1 MPQFERKPLAAAI
14 LVMFSAPVAMA
25 QAQAPSTKPAAET
38 TLPAVKVQERPA
50 SEDFK
55 VDSTRGATRTET
67 PLRDIPQFINIVPQ
81 ALIRSQGATSLN
93 DALRNVPGISYG
105 AAEGGTQ
112 NNNVYFLRGFPL
124 NGDIFVDGVRD
135 LGEYNRD
142 LFATESIEVLK
153 GSSALMFGRGSTG
166 GLINQVSKVADR
178 LPRAEV
184 AAALGS
190 FEQKRLTADL
200 NLRPGESSAVRLI
213 ALGENSGS
221 YRYPQGVERA
231 GFAPSYWLNIGNATD
246 VTLSY
251 YYLNEKSVIDY
262 GQPTKFFG
270 GTFSGFPDVGPRTYY
285 GYADRDYANYETHI
299 ATFKLEHEFS
309 KALSLRNTLRWA
321 RYLRESESTIAQG
334 VTNNPA
340 TTPINLLTVSR
351 NHDSGRTRDNDD
363 DTVINQTELTWKTAT
378 GSVKH
383 TVLAGLELARENLN
397 RWNYT
402 LAGTTNRLD
411 SYLAP
416 NPYLPLSY
424 TKTLNVRS
432 LAEADT
438 AAVYV
443 QDQLELTREW
453 KALFGLRY
461 EHYKSEATTQTIATG
476 ATATGPFSRTENLWS
491 GRAGLIWQPTQR
503 QSYYV
508 SYGNS
513 YNPSGELGVYGATGT
528 NLSAVNQNID
538 PEEARNYE
546 VGAQWDVLTGL
557 QLRTSIFRNEKNNAR
572 FVDPTGA
579 TVLSGK
585 RRVDGVELEVAGSI
599 TQNWDIYSGIA
610 FMNGEILS
618 GAANTIGK
626 TPLGVADVQG
636 NVWTIYRLGGGW
648 EVGGGLRGQSG
659 TWLTDANQPGS
670 QIPDY
675 AVVDATI
682 AYVQKQYEI
691 RLNAYN
697 LADKTYYFGGY
708 NNNPNRVLPGMP
720 RAASVTL
727 RYNFN

>member
-1 MPQFERKPLAAAI
+1 
-14 LVMFSAPVAMA
+14 
-25 QAQAPSTKPAAET
+25 
-38 TLPAVKVQERPA
+38 
-50 SEDFK
+50 
-55 VDSTRGATRTET
+55 
-67 PLRDIPQFINIVPQ
+67 
-81 ALIRSQGATSLN
+81 
-93 DALRNVPGISYG
+93 
-105 AAEGGTQ
+105 
-112 NNNVYFLRGFPL
+112 
-124 NGDIFVDGVRD
+124 
-135 LGEYNRD
+135 
-142 LFATESIEVLK
+142 
-153 GSSALMFGRGSTG
+153 
-166 GLINQVSKVADR
+166 
-178 LPRAEV
+178 
-184 AAALGS
+184 
-190 FEQKRLTADL
+190 
-200 NLRPGESSAVRLI
+200 
-213 ALGENSGS
+213 
-221 YRYPQGVERA
+221 
-231 GFAPSYWLNIGNATD
+231 
-246 VTLSY
+246 
-251 YYLNEKSVIDY
+251 
-262 GQPTKFFG
+262 
-270 GTFSGFPDVGPRTYY
+270 
-285 GYADRDYANYETHI
+285 
-299 ATFKLEHEFS
+299 
-309 KALSLRNTLRWA
+309 
-321 RYLRESESTIAQG
+321 
-334 VTNNPA
+334 
-340 TTPINLLTVSR
+340 
-351 NHDSGRTRDNDD
+351 
-363 DTVINQTELTWKTAT
+363 
-378 GSVKH
+378 
-383 TVLAGLELARENLN
+383 
-397 RWNYT
+397 
-402 LAGTTNRLD
+402 
-411 SYLAP
+411 
-416 NPYLPLSY
+416 
-424 TKTLNVRS
+424 
-432 LAEADT
+432 
-438 AAVYV
+438 
-443 QDQLELTREW
+443 
-453 KALFGLRY
+453 
-461 EHYKSEATTQTIATG
+461 
-476 ATATGPFSRTENLWS
+476 
-491 GRAGLIWQPTQR
+491 
-503 QSYYV
+503 V